1 MTDLFLD
8 APAPQPLRRPAAQDA
23 HGEHWEDPYAWLRDD
38 ALPTLTDSAVRRHLE
53 AENRYTDA
61 VLAPWR
67 PSSRYCATSWPE
79 RIDPKEHGVPWRST
93 AGTFRWAFSE
103 GAQYPCWYRLS
114 G

>member
-38 ALPTLTDSAVRRHLE
+38 APNPHRFRSKAPPRGRKSLYRCGARAPGAPQQ
-53 AENRYTDA
+53 
-61 VLAPWR
+61 VLRDQLA
-67 PSSRYCATSWPE
+67 E

-93 AGTFRWAFSE
+93 AGTFRWAFS
-103 GAQYPCWYRLS
+103 
-114 G
+114 

>member
-53 AENRYTDA
+53 AENAIPMRCQPGA
-61 VLAPWR
+61 
-67 PSSRYCATSWPE
+67 SRYCATSW
-79 RIDPKEHGVPWRST
+79 S
-93 AGTFRWAFSE
+93 A
-103 GAQYPCWYRLS
+103 
-114 G
+114 